1 MSGFGYANV
10 DVFDQFVDYTTA
22 MLGKRKHKRHL
33 RKYAYKYRNIAL
45 YNRIGHT
52 VNNKGNVFFTY
63 EFVGWGDDNPEIHR
77 ACVHFNPTKPMTF
90 MHSEKKWD
98 PDVDRWIGQHKWHV
112 ASNDYTT
119 VTSRTIRRDIADFL
133 NGTDPFINPKIE
145 RRYTPQQD
153 LYFEGICCRYSDRY
167 RHVSLTGFGAPVTYD
182 IQF

>member
-10 DVFDQFVDYTTA
+10 DVIEQFVLRT
-22 MLGKRKHKRHL
+22 KKHESHI

-52 VNNKGNVFFTY
+52 VNKKGNVFFTY

-98 PDVDRWIGQHKWHV
+98 PLNEWTGRHNWHV
-112 ASNDYTT
+112 TSNDYTT

-133 NGTDPFINPKIE
+133 NGTDPFIDPKIE
-145 RRYTPQQD
+145 RRYTPQNT
-153 LYFEGICCRYSDRY
+153 LYYEGICCRYANRY
-167 RHVSLTGFGAPVTYD
+167 RHVSLTEFGAPAIYD
-182 IQF
+182 IQFN